1 MRLLLFFLIFT
12 FNFNQ
17 PIQNELYQGEGS
29 VDFLSE
35 APLETI
41 RAHSDALKGLLDM
54 DKRTFAFSIRI
65 KSFQGFNSALQKEH
79 FNEHYLESE
88 QYPKATFT
96 GNLIGEFDCSNDCIK
111 SLVAKGKMNIHNE
124 TQMVVIP
131 IQLKKVGEFLFAE
144 SNFDIALA
152 DYSISIPK
160 ILEAKIAPIIKVDVA
175 LKFEPNE

>member
-1 MRLLLFFLIFT
+1 MRLFFFLLIFIL
-12 FNFNQ
+12 NFNLQ
-17 PIQNELYQGEGS
+17 TQNDLYEGEGS

-41 RAHSDALKGLLDM
+41 KAHSDGLKGLLDLK
-54 DKRTFAFSIRI
+54 KRTFAFSLRI
-65 KSFQGFNSALQKEH
+65 KSFDGFNSALQKEH

-88 QYPKATFT
+88 KYPKATFT
-96 GNLIGEFDCSNDCIK
+96 GNLIGAFECPSDCSK

-131 IQLKKVGEFLFAE
+131 IQLKKEGKFLYADA
-144 SNFDIALA
+144 NFEVALA

-160 ILEAKIAPIIKVDVA
+160 ILEAKIAPTIKVNVA
-175 LKFEPNE
+175 IKFEPNE